1 MTIGERIEKTP
12 IEVKTNQNPMG
23 RKGWKRITIRIII
36 RRGIS
41 RKRVELDKNL
51 LQLLMMFP
59 KVTMNTLIVD
69 T

>member
-36 RRGIS
+36 RRG
-41 RKRVELDKNL
+41 ELDKNL